1 MASRTRTK
9 VIPLSLGYAT
19 DLSPQQRELSYMTK
33 AENVIYEISRAV
45 HKAGGGT
52 RLNSTA
58 LDSGSPVLGQ
68 FDYWKAGAS
77 GSFAQVYVVTTN
89 SGKVFCEE
97 DPGGSAG
104 SFTDRTGAVS
114 IGTGAIPN
122 FVQAKD
128 TLVIFFSDASAPITY
143 NNTGNAAA
151 LGGSPPAGRC
161 GCWHKNRLW
170 IGGSNANPSRLAYS
184 AYGTI
189 ATWTGQDTGAI
200 DVDSEDGDRIVGL
213 ASHKNSLIVFKGPNK
228 GSIHVISGD
237 APEGANGFKRD
248 LLVTGIPLQTPNSLV
263 SIGDDLWFMSER
275 GIHSVA
281 ATAAYGNFEQK
292 IVTKYLFGEFRDNI
306 NRTRLANVW
315 GINYPPKA
323 FAAWTLAASGSSTNS
338 RFLGLSYINLEE
350 GLKPFIWT
358 MATIMS
364 AGIRIHPTTKLRELI
379 LADNSGFL
387 VRMDQ
392 TDRIMPAST
401 AYTGRLTTPAIV
413 MGDADVAG
421 QPRVDQMVT
430 LQRMWLRRAATGAG
444 DITIAV
450 SRDTDAPET
459 YTFAQG
465 NAGFLLGTSLLG
477 TDSLGGQALFSSAVD
492 LLGECRTAIFD
503 ITQGGASQDMN
514 LYELGV
520 EYLPSSE
527 LQGAARP

>member
-1 MASRTRTK
+1 MA
-9 VIPLSLGYAT
+9 
-19 DLSPQQRELSYMTK
+19 K
-33 AENVIYEISRAV
+33 AENIIYEISGAV

-52 RLNSTA
+52 RLNSSA
-58 LDSGSPVLGQ
+58 LASGSPVLGQ

-77 GSFAQVYVVTTN
+77 GSFTQVYVVTTD
-89 SGKVFCEE
+89 SGKVLCEE
-97 DPGGSAG
+97 DPSGAAG
-104 SFTDRTGAVS
+104 TFTDRTGAVS
-114 IGTGAIPN
+114 IGAGAIPN

-128 TLVIFFSDASAPITY
+128 VLIIFFSDASTPIKY
-143 NNTGNAAA
+143 NNTGAAAA

-161 GCWHKNRLW
+161 GCWHKNRPW
-170 IGGSNANPSRLAYS
+170 IGGSNAFPSRLYYG

-189 ATWTGQDTGAI
+189 ETWSGQDAGAI
-200 DVDSEDGDRIVGL
+200 DIDSEDGDRIVGL
-213 ASHKNSLIVFKGPNK
+213 ASHKNSLLVFKGPNK
-228 GSIHVISGD
+228 GSIHVIGGD
-237 APEGANGFKRD
+237 APEGENGFKRD
-248 LLVTGIPLQTPNSLV
+248 LLVTGIPLQTPNSIV
-263 SIGDDLWFMSER
+263 PVGDDVWFMSER
-275 GIHSVA
+275 GIHSIA

-292 IVTKYLFGEFRDNI
+292 VVTKYLVGEFRDNI
-306 NRTRLANVW
+306 SRTRLANVW
-315 GINYPPKA
+315 GVN
-323 FAAWTLAASGSSTNS
+323 FASKSFAGWTLAASGSSTNS

-350 GLKPFIWT
+350 GLKPFTWT

-392 TDRIMPAST
+392 SARIMPSTT
-401 AYTGRLTTPAIV
+401 AYTGRLTTPAVV
-413 MGDADVAG
+413 MGDADVVG
-421 QPRVDQMVT
+421 QPRVDQPVT
-430 LQRMWLRRAATGAG
+430 LQRMWLRRAATGTG
-444 DITIAV
+444 NITVAV

-492 LLGECRTAIFD
+492 LVGECRTAIFD
-503 ITQGGASQDMN
+503 ITQGGASEDMN